1 MVCASCESERVS
13 RRLSV
18 VGVKTGGRTSDASP
32 APMGGGGAAAAE
44 VGAAAAEPATEP
56 PRPARG
62 LRAPFVSLTER
73 APAGLGF
80 TRPRG
85 ASILGPVDLRQLEI
99 FVKVAELGSFSKAAD
114 ALFLTQ
120 PTVSEHIQS
129 LEDELGVR
137 LLDRL
142 GRGAAVTKG
151 GALLQGYAQRLLAL
165 SREAR
170 QAMESF
176 QGRMSG
182 ELLVGA
188 STIPGEYILPALI
201 GRFKEKFPDI
211 AITLLIGGSQAVTE
225 WVAEGRAEV
234 GVVGARSGHRG
245 IEFREL
251 LPDDIVLI
259 VGAAHP
265 WHGRKQV
272 TLEELRA
279 EPLLLRE
286 RGSGTRAALEA
297 ALTQA
302 GTDIARLPR
311 RRRDGL
317 DPGDQA
323 GGEGRV
329 SACRSCRG
337 GPSRRSAGRA
347 ASGASASKDLKIT
360 RAFYLAT
367 HRERSRSPLAEA
379 FRAFVEAEAV

>member
-1 MVCASCESERVS
+1 M
-13 RRLSV
+13 
-18 VGVKTGGRTSDASP
+18 
-32 APMGGGGAAAAE
+32 
-44 VGAAAAEPATEP
+44 
-56 PRPARG
+56 
-62 LRAPFVSLTER
+62 
-73 APAGLGF
+73 
-80 TRPRG
+80 
-85 ASILGPVDLRQLEI
+85 DLRQLEI
-99 FVKVAELGSFSKAAD
+99 FVKVAELGSFSKAAET
-114 ALFLTQ
+114 LFLTQ
-120 PTVSEHIQS
+120 PTVSEHIRS

-151 GALLQGYAQRLLAL
+151 GALLLTYAQRLLAL

-182 ELLVGA
+182 DLLVAA

-211 AITLLIGGSQAVTE
+211 AITLLIGDSQAVTE

-234 GVVGARSGHRG
+234 GVVGARSGHRSV
-245 IEFREL
+245 EFREL

-272 TLEELRA
+272 SLEELRG

-286 RGSGTRAALEA
+286 RGSGTRAALESALAGA
-297 ALTQA
+297 ATGLSAFRVVGEMGSTQA
-302 GTDIARLPR
+302 IK
-311 RRRDGL
+311 
-317 DPGDQA
+317 QA
-323 GGEGRV
+323 VKAGVGV
-329 SACRSCRG
+329 SLV
-337 GPSRRSAGRA
+337 SRRAVDEECRAGTVWCLRL
-347 ASGASASKDLKIT
+347 KDLKIA
-360 RAFYLAT
+360 RAFYVAT

-379 FRAFVEAEAV
+379 FRAFVEAEAA

>member
-1 MVCASCESERVS
+1 M
-13 RRLSV
+13 
-18 VGVKTGGRTSDASP
+18 
-32 APMGGGGAAAAE
+32 
-44 VGAAAAEPATEP
+44 
-56 PRPARG
+56 
-62 LRAPFVSLTER
+62 
-73 APAGLGF
+73 
-80 TRPRG
+80 
-85 ASILGPVDLRQLEI
+85 DLRQLEI

-120 PTVSEHIQS
+120 PTVSEHIRT

-151 GALLQGYAQRLLAL
+151 GALLLSYAQRLLAL
-165 SREAR
+165 AREAR

-211 AITLLIGGSQAVTE
+211 AITLLIGSSQAVTE

-234 GVVGARSGHRG
+234 GVVGARSSHRG
-245 IEFREL
+245 IDFREL
-251 LPDDIVLI
+251 MPDDIALI
-259 VGAAHP
+259 VSATHP

-272 TLEELRA
+272 TIEELRG

-286 RGSGTRAALEA
+286 RGSGTRGALETALAEAGTSLA
-297 ALTQA
+297 AFRVVGEMGSTQA
-302 GTDIARLPR
+302 IK
-311 RRRDGL
+311 
-317 DPGDQA
+317 QA
-323 GGEGRV
+323 VKAGVGV
-329 SACRSCRG
+329 SLV
-337 GPSRRSAGRA
+337 SRRAVEEECRAGSVWCLRM
-347 ASGASASKDLKIT
+347 KDLKIS

-367 HRERSRSPLAEA
+367 NRERSRSPLAEA
-379 FRAFVEAEAV
+379 FRAFVEAEAA